1 MNLRSP
7 RYALLL
13 AILVC
18 LAVWML
24 TACAPV
30 RSKPIVLVYENCQH
44 RAEMVE
50 VEIMAS
56 HAPGIDCVRH
66 AADYGVNPLWFSLQI
81 PVACAMRLAERALV
95 ILPFGAPVE
104 MVVHE
109 LGHSVGLS
117 HPPFMWGPMEC
128 PK

>member
-1 MNLRSP
+1 MNLAP
-7 RYALLL
+7 RYALAL

-18 LAVWML
+18 LAVYL
-24 TACAPV
+24 LVACAPV

-66 AADYGVNPLWFSLQI
+66 AADYGVNPLWFAVQI

-109 LGHSVGLS
+109 LMHAVGYD
-117 HPPFMWGPMEC
+117 HPPGLWGPMTCGE
-128 PK
+128 